1 MYHAAQRDDKA
12 LAPLPFVASVTAM
25 MDTRATAYSTVM
37 IGISAL
43 YRWAASVVWETTKD
57 ANWLPDNPANAHAL
71 KASPCTVDT
80 DFMPKCCSSS
90 TGSVEHGIDG
100 QDDADASRDG
110 LGQTESRDGDAG
122 GETFGEPQH

>member
-1 MYHAAQRDDKA
+1 
-12 LAPLPFVASVTAM
+12 M
-25 MDTRATAYSTVM
+25 MDARATAYSTVM

-43 YRWAASVVWETTKD
+43 YRWAAVRRMRDDEGCQLV
-57 ANWLPDNPANAHAL
+57 PDNPANAHAL